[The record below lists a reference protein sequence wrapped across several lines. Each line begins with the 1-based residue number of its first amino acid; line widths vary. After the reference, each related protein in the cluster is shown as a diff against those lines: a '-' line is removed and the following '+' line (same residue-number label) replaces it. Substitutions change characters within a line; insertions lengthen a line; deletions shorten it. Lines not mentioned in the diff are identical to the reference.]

1 MDVDLAQVVRRI
13 DDPLRRHRTG
23 ETQRFGRRAGDWSSR
38 CECLHRLQRDET
50 DPELIRLR
58 RGLLLARRVRSC
70 ISQAAITTQSAFW
83 RSGTAA
89 GACRSAAVNHQHLA
103 VERLIT
109 TLANAVDT
117 ARDQHCD
124 IVLAE
129 LWVKPIEPAP
139 PVKLATRDRP
149 LPHRRSRGG

>member
-1 MDVDLAQVVRRI
+1 LDVDLAQVVRRI

-70 ISQAAITTQSAFW
+70 TSQAAITTQSDFW
-83 RSGTAA
+83 PSG
-89 GACRSAAVNHQHLA
+89 SAAASHQHLA

-109 TLANAVDT
+109 TLANTVDT
-117 ARDQHCD
+117 ARDQHRD

-129 LWVKPIEPAP
+129 LSVKPIEPAP